1 MDSIITSANLIP
13 INNKITVEDV
23 LNYSKVEIQAFLR
36 ANNVKISGS
45 KLTLAQRVVDTIGSR
60 CDIVSDCAPQSSSF
74 GVETPEIAELRA
86 GWTGTSCHFPTVKL
100 SDIESYLLHSSHR
113 TEDAEKMQ
121 CYRQYIRD
129 LKFYKEG
136 FIHKIMINSISD
148 SSKHCYIRSKCYPS
162 MQQGV
167 YEQWILMTKENP
179 LKLSWHT
186 AHALRGTYIII
197 EDVYT

>member
-13 INNKITVEDV
+13 INNKTTVEDV

-60 CDIVSDCAPQSSSF
+60 CDIVSDCAPQSSSS

-121 CYRQYIRD
+121 CYRQYIRG
-129 LKFYKEG
+129 LNFFKEG

-167 YEQWILMTKENP
+167 YKQWILMTMT
-179 LKLSWHT
+179 LKL
-186 AHALRGTYIII
+186 
-197 EDVYT
+197 

>member
-13 INNKITVEDV
+13 INNKTTVEDV
-23 LNYSKVEIQAFLR
+23 LNYSKVDIQTFLR

-45 KLTLAQRVVDTIGSR
+45 KLTLAQRVIDTIGSR
-60 CDIVSDCAPQSSSF
+60 CDIVSDCAPQSSSS
-74 GVETPEIAELRA
+74 GVKNPEIDELRA
-86 GWTGTSCHFPTVKL
+86 GWTGTLCHFPTVKL

-121 CYRQYIRD
+121 CYRQYIRG
-129 LKFYKEG
+129 LNFYKEG
-136 FIHKIMINSISD
+136 FIHKLLINFISD

-167 YEQWILMTKENP
+167 YEQWILMIKE
-179 LKLSWHT
+179 
-186 AHALRGTYIII
+186 
-197 EDVYT
+197 